1 MSEDYAYS
9 EEESSSSFDYS
20 QQDYE
25 ENKQDLSEQ
34 ELLGGEGHNSL
45 DSKFNDII
53 SKKNDP
59 YKLMTYLDVFRKIST

>member
-25 ENKQDLSEQ
+25 ENK
-34 ELLGGEGHNSL
+34 
-45 DSKFNDII
+45 
-53 SKKNDP
+53 
-59 YKLMTYLDVFRKIST
+59 